1 MKKTFNFL
9 RQERIKNIAQDQSQ
23 KKLLR
28 KVIEL
33 VRVINNERVVLTN

>member
-1 MKKTFNFL
+1 MKTFNFL